1 MRGIKRIK
9 AMKEFKDQV
18 TVTVKDSAYNLTS
31 YAELNKRL
39 EELIDN
45 AADIVSKYAVENVEI
60 DENTDFLRVTKLE
73 KEDELNDYYD
83 EIEKVFHKLFNV
95 IANYIYQSKTKK
107 SFEELNE
114 YISYEKSSFADD
126 FNVLEYD
133 PCSLFEIYSYADL
146 ATENE

>member
-1 MRGIKRIK
+1 
-9 AMKEFKDQV
+9 MKTFKDQV
-18 TVTVKDSAYNLTS
+18 TVTVKDSAYDLTS

-39 EELIDN
+39 EELIDSL
-45 AADIVSKYAVENVEI
+45 AEIVSKYAVEEVEI

-83 EIEKVFHKLFNV
+83 EIEKVLHKLFNV
-95 IANYIYQSKTKK
+95 IADYIYQSKTEK
-107 SFEELNE
+107 SFKELNE
-114 YISYEKSSFADD
+114 YRSYEKSSFADD

-133 PCSLFEIYSYADL
+133 PCSLFKVYSFACL

>member
-1 MRGIKRIK
+1 
-9 AMKEFKDQV
+9 MKEFKDQV